1 VASLW
6 QKSLDSYDGLIM
18 RCAPGTHEAAMNLL
32 RKHVAA
38 PLPML
43 DLASGSG
50 AFLARLR
57 DQGFTDLDAV
67 EIDQQ
72 SFAFP
77 GLKPRHVDLNSDFAA
92 QIERRYGL
100 ISALEILEH
109 LDSPRH
115 FLRQIHALL
124 QPSGYLLLS
133 TPNIANWAGRL
144 RFLLWGEH
152 RQFQE
157 HDYHYQR
164 HISPTTDIQMKLMFK
179 EIGLR
184 LIESV
189 VAGSFFGPVKRL
201 VLWPVLGLARLF
213 WGPMGGADVR
223 IYLLQQTEPDRNSPG
238 ADSLYFKKTPQ

>member
-1 VASLW
+1 
-6 QKSLDSYDGLIM
+6 
-18 RCAPGTHEAAMNLL
+18 
-32 RKHVAA
+32 
-38 PLPML
+38 
-43 DLASGSG
+43 
-50 AFLARLR
+50 LR

>member
-1 VASLW
+1 
-6 QKSLDSYDGLIM
+6 
-18 RCAPGTHEAAMNLL
+18 
-32 RKHVAA
+32 
-38 PLPML
+38 ML